1 MKKYT
6 SHIILLLTLFS
17 LTLVF
22 PIKSNSNQLGEQ
34 RKFQFASSYF
44 ENGEYEDAARL
55 FSELHETN
63 PKNDN
68 YFFGLV
74 ASLRGLENF
83 QKLIPLLENYAKEK
97 PSSKI
102 YIMLAESQFSS
113 GDENSAKESFSRA
126 KNNAITIE
134 DFLYVSESQ
143 SKQMLF
149 REAIQTLKIGGERLK
164 DKTLFRDKI
173 IKYYIALGDYQNA
186 CPEIILMLAQ
196 NRSLPMAEG
205 KLYALMSN
213 EKANKF
219 IKEFLQK
226 ESARQESNIL
236 VQELLAWYF
245 RTSDDY
251 SSALELYK
259 RIDKIH
265 GDTGRELL
273 KFADITRKD
282 KKWDVSLEA
291 YELIL
296 DNEKYKKYLNEA
308 LLSYAKTI
316 EGQAHAGKILSKE
329 KTLEIISRYEEY
341 ISRFPTT
348 TQSAEARLRI
358 ALLQKDK
365 LSQMAKAENSFKEL
379 IKKFPKYQPSAR
391 AWLELSDIYLR
402 RGETKNARTALINLT
417 QTFNRKKYPELELAK
432 LRLAKLVYFDGD
444 IDSARTLYSNLAKS
458 SVKDIAND
466 ALEISL
472 HLNADKDFPGAL
484 EYFSRAEFS
493 LLLSDSTGARTI
505 FNNIIEF
512 YPKSYSA
519 ELSYFRIAEILASQ
533 NKLGESISLLTEF
546 HFEYAGSIFGDKCL
560 FVLGSYLEENNQSE
574 KAIESY
580 TEILLE
586 HPNSIYLINARK
598 RIRHLRENIKTP

>member
-6 SHIILLLTLFS
+6 SQIILLSTILLFILS
-17 LTLVF
+17 S
-22 PIKSNSNQLGEQ
+22 PDKIYSNQLGEQ

-55 FSELHETN
+55 FSELHELR

-74 ASLRGLENF
+74 ASLRGLGNF
-83 QKLIPLLENYAKEK
+83 QRLIPLLENYAKEK

-113 GDENSAKESFSRA
+113 GDEISAKESFSRA
-126 KNNAITIE
+126 KNNATTIE

-149 REAIQTLKIGGERLK
+149 VDALQTLKIGGEKLK
-164 DKTLFRDKI
+164 DKTLFREKI
-173 IKYYIALGDYQNA
+173 IKYYIALGDYENA

-226 ESARQESNIL
+226 ESAKQEKNIL
-236 VQELLAWYF
+236 VQELLAWYL
-245 RTSDDY
+245 RTMDDY

-282 KKWDVSLEA
+282 KKWDISLEA
-291 YELIL
+291 YEFII
-296 DNEKYKKYLNEA
+296 DNTKYKKYLNKA

-316 EGQAHAGKILSKE
+316 EGQAKSGKIISKE

-341 ISRFPTT
+341 IAKFPTT
-348 TQSAEARLRI
+348 IQSAEARLRV
-358 ALLQKDK
+358 ALLQKNK
-365 LSQMAKAENSFKEL
+365 LSQMTKAEISFKEL
-379 IKKFPKYQPSAR
+379 IQKFPKYRPSAR
-391 AWLELSDIYLR
+391 AWLELSDIYLS
-402 RGETKNARTALINLT
+402 RGETKKARSALINLS
-417 QTFNRKKYPELELAK
+417 QTFKKKKYPELELVK
-432 LRLAKLVYFDGD
+432 LKLSKLVYFDGD

-458 SVKDIAND
+458 SNKDIAND
-466 ALEISL
+466 ALEMSL

-484 EYFSRAEFS
+484 EYFSKAEYS
-493 LLLSDSTGARTI
+493 LILSDSTGARTI

-519 ELSYFRIAEILASQ
+519 QLSYFRLAEILASQ
-533 NKLGESISLLTEF
+533 NKITKSIDLLVQF

-560 FVLGSYLEENNQSE
+560 FVLGSYLEEDGQTE

-580 TEILLE
+580 TEILLD
-586 HPNSIYLINARK
+586 HPNSIYLTNARK
-598 RIRHLRENIKTP
+598 KIRHLRENIEAP